1 MTFIQSKLFAAVL
14 GALLFLLTTAFLIPT
29 GIGGPKPSAHLEE
42 HAEAKAP
49 ANTQGPSWQ
58 FFNPEMEQVVSELK
72 NERTSLATREQQL
85 GELEARL
92 KAERTEID
100 EATKRITK
108 MQQDVNRETLRIKE
122 DEVGNL
128 KRLGKLYS
136 TMEPASAAKIMRELD
151 DSVVVKILTLMKDA
165 DVALILDGFAKM
177 GDVETKRAARIS
189 ENLRLAV
196 GQKAGGK

>member
-1 MTFIQSKLFAAVL
+1 MKFIQSKLFAAVL